1 MVCTTTG
8 SHDPNNSSGPSEA
21 GPKAADEL
29 VSGARFDPPSCER
42 WSSLT
47 GRHHGSPSSNLCK
60 IGNHTLPGHLG
71 TISNSLWFPLRIL
84 PRVGRIS
91 GSGGKAYSSS
101 FCHTWASASWPK
113 GPIDTLRATQSGQC
127 AADCEA
133 KRSTPALPYLCQV
146 AYTTCGCSLHSPGG
160 GCCR

>member
-1 MVCTTTG
+1 MSGPASVLGTTHKENKNLHLLAYSALVEGARELWMVRTTTG
-8 SHDPNNSSGPSEA
+8 SHDPNNGSGPSEA
-21 GPKAADEL
+21 RPKAADEL

-71 TISNSLWFPLRIL
+71 AISNSLWFPLRIL

-91 GSGGKAYSSS
+91 GSGGKAYSS
-101 FCHTWASASWPK
+101 
-113 GPIDTLRATQSGQC
+113 
-127 AADCEA
+127 
-133 KRSTPALPYLCQV
+133 
-146 AYTTCGCSLHSPGG
+146 
-160 GCCR
+160 